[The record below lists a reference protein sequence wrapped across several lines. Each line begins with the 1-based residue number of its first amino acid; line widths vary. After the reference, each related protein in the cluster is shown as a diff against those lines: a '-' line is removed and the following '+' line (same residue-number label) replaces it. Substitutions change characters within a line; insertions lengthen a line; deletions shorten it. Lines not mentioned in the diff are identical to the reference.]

1 MTLCYN
7 SIMRPT
13 RAKIST
19 YEIKKIIKCF
29 CLDLNASKTALLL
42 GRNRNTINHWYMIF
56 RRAIY
61 VWQMKE
67 FEKIFGEV
75 ELDESY
81 FGAKRKRGFHGK
93 LKRGRGTLKQP
104 VFGLLKR
111 NGRVYTEIIPNCKK
125 PILQAIIK
133 GKIDKS
139 AVIYSDGWRGYDG
152 LVDVGYDKHF
162 RVNHGDNEFSRGNG
176 IHINGIE
183 NFWSFTKR
191 RLAKFNGVKKNFDLH
206 LKECEWR
213 YGKSNVILEK
223 ELWQIYKRYLKINYL
238 A

>member
-1 MTLCYN
+1 
-7 SIMRPT
+7 MRLT

-29 CLDLNASKTALLL
+29 CLDINASKTALLL
-42 GRNRNTINHWYMIF
+42 GRNRNTINHWFMVF
-56 RRAIY
+56 RSAIY
-61 VWQMKE
+61 AWQMKE
-67 FEKIFGEV
+67 SEKIFGEV

-81 FGAKRKRGFHGK
+81 FGAKRKRGFAGK

-162 RVNHGDNEFSRGNG
+162 RVNHGDNEFSKGSG

-191 RLAKFNGVKKNFDLH
+191 RLSKFNGVKKHFELH

-213 YGKSNVILEK
+213 YAKTPDILKK
-223 ELWQIYKRYLKINYL
+223 ELWKIYKRYLKINYL
-238 A
+238 D